1 MAYYK
6 ISQEKTTFKESPVA
20 MAKMLLL
27 NLLLL
32 VFCVP
37 IYSQTAKLMLPIG
50 HTQEVIDAVFSKD
63 GNRVL
68 TVSQDKTVK
77 IWDGETGLL
86 LASLKGHEGMI
97 AMGVFS
103 PDGNTILTVSEDR
116 TARIWNSYNGN
127 LIATIEYEYEEIYD
141 AGFSED
147 GKYIYAPFSDSA
159 LRFFDAKNG
168 KLLQT
173 IKNPKAEF
181 GWIAQHPDGN
191 LIIATDETQKF
202 GIWDKS
208 TSKKIAT
215 LSGHKAKV
223 EYVEYNKVNN
233 KILSTAEDGIAI
245 VWNLKGQKLFQI
257 TTNGNIREARFSPDG
272 KYLFTYSDKFELSL
286 WSADDGHKIIQFA
299 AVSDELATVEFSI
312 DSKRLVTTHLQS
324 AYIWDIPSG
333 KLFRKIDL
341 LYGVINARFD
351 NSCTKLVTACYDK
364 VAMVWD
370 LFTEEEILD
379 LDGQTYA
386 PTSSSFSPDGTK
398 ILTTDELGYCRIWN
412 SATSQISSMLI
423 GHTRGISS
431 AEYSKDGTRI
441 ITASWDSTVK
451 IWDANTAKVL
461 VTLKGHKNQVLY
473 AHLSPDGNK
482 VITSSLDSTSQLWIW
497 NSTQRKWEFKKR
509 YRNPLGSMGDP
520 IFSSDGNFI
529 LLPDHNFRPYLELV
543 NANNGQSIGRFKGMG
558 DSSFHAAFFTNDNKT
573 VITVTAG
580 GSNKPEQGLQYWSTA
595 DGRLIEKKL
604 IAKDIYPNN
613 IAISPDGTKMV
624 YVTNM
629 TDLLIINLSNFSIIK
644 RIPELGYYPNDIQFH
659 PSNNSFLMCFDDNS
673 IESWDAN
680 TGNLLGSLLGHT
692 NNVHTAKYS
701 QDGGFILSQ
710 SEDNTFKKWDSQG
723 QLLYTFF
730 PIGEGYDYL
739 VLDPYDRYD
748 GTAEAR
754 KLLYFTCGTEV
765 VALDQFKDLSWQPG
779 LVSRIMGVSKE
790 PITAK
795 KSSEIQI
802 CNVTPFVQQMGL
814 NNGRYEFQ
822 IFPKDGGVGMVQLFV
837 NGKMRGEYA
846 ASTLPKKNSAYYLG
860 INETDLKPYFVPGV
874 SNVVSVKATVANGSM
889 TSRGGEVETGV
900 QPKSTATPNMY
911 VVAIGI
917 NQYKGEKLKLNF
929 ASPDAEGF
937 SAALSAS
944 AKKLLNTDGKQ
955 HVITSLFTTEK
966 GNVNAPFKTA
976 IKKRLE
982 EIAVSSKAEDILVI
996 FFAGH
1001 GALLSGQKN
1010 FYMLTAEASSLE
1022 LNGVE
1027 KEVAISTDELNGWMR
1042 NIKANKQVLILDA
1055 CNSGQANTN
1064 AQEMITKRDMP
1075 ADQVRALENLKDK
1088 TGTFILS
1095 ASASGQPAYEAS
1107 QFGQGLLTYS
1117 LLSGIKLGNGLKDDK
1132 YLDVSMW
1139 FNSASNQV
1147 RDLAKSIGGRQ
1158 EPQIIGVAS
1167 FDLGLA
1173 DKEVKDAIN
1182 ISPSQ
1187 KKLFTRSL
1195 VYTGDRDL
1203 LLDNLQITD
1212 EFNNELLSRSSMG
1225 RESKL
1230 SYVEQYKS
1238 ADAYSI
1244 RGSYEVTGNKLSLKV
1259 SVVYKNAKT
1268 GVDII
1273 KVGDVMQKSQL
1284 IKLAIDEILNQIQ
1297 K

>member
-1 MAYYK
+1 
-6 ISQEKTTFKESPVA
+6 
-20 MAKMLLL
+20 MAK
-27 NLLLL
+27 LLLL
-32 VFCVP
+32 YLLLWVVGSNT
-37 IYSQTAKLMLPIG
+37 YSQTAKLMLPIG
-50 HTQEVIDAVFSKD
+50 HTQEVVDGVFSKD
-63 GNRVL
+63 GKRVL

-77 IWDGETGLL
+77 IWDGQNGLL
-86 LASLKGHEGMI
+86 LASLKGHKGMI

-116 TARIWNSYNGN
+116 TAKLWNSYNGN
-127 LIATIEYEYEEIYD
+127 LIASMSHEQDELFD
-141 AGFSED
+141 AGFSAD

-159 LRFFDAKNG
+159 LRFFDASNG
-168 KLLQT
+168 RLVQT
-173 IKNPKAEF
+173 IKNPDAEF
-181 GWIAQHPDGN
+181 GWIAQHADGN
-191 LIIATDETQKF
+191 LIIATDETPKF
-202 GIWDKS
+202 AIWDKS
-208 TSKKIAT
+208 TGKKVAT
-215 LSGHKAKV
+215 CTGHKAKV
-223 EYVEYNKVNN
+223 EYVEYNQVND
-233 KILSTAEDGIAI
+233 KIISTSEDGIAMI
-245 VWNLKGQKLFQI
+245 WNMKGQKLFQI
-257 TTNGNIREARFSPDG
+257 TNIGKIREARFSPDG
-272 KYLFTYSDKFELSL
+272 KYVFTYSDKFELGL
-286 WSADDGHKIIQFA
+286 WSAEDGHKIVSFG
-299 AVSDELATVEFSI
+299 AVSDELGTAEFSI

-333 KLFRKIDL
+333 HLFRKIDL
-341 LYGVINARFD
+341 PYGVINARFD
-351 NSCTKLVTACYDK
+351 NSGTKLVTAGFDK

-386 PTSSSFSPDGTK
+386 PTQSDFSPDGSK
-398 ILTTDELGYCRIWN
+398 IITTDESGNCRIWN
-412 SATSQISSMLI
+412 SATSQIISMLI
-423 GHTRGISS
+423 GHRKEITS
-431 AEYSKDGTRI
+431 AEYSKDGSRI
-441 ITASWDSTVK
+441 ITASFDSTVK

-461 VTLKGHKNQVLY
+461 VTLTGHKNAVY
-473 AHLSPDGNK
+473 EAHLSPDGNK
-482 VITSSLDSTSQLWIW
+482 VITSSSDSTSQLWIW
-497 NSTQRKWEFKKR
+497 NSNQKKWEFKKSFK
-509 YRNPLGSMGDP
+509 NPFGSMGNP
-520 IFSSDGNFI
+520 KFSSDGN
-529 LLPDHNFRPYLELV
+529 LLLLTDPNLKPYLELA
-543 NANNGQSIGRFKGMG
+543 NANNGQIISRFKGMG
-558 DSSFHAAFFTNDNKT
+558 ESSFLDAFFTKDNQQ
-573 VITVTAG
+573 VITITAG
-580 GSNKPEQGLQYWSTA
+580 GRGPNKPEHGLQYWSTVTGGLL
-595 DGRLIEKKL
+595 DYKF
-604 IAKDIYPNN
+604 IANDIYPNN
-613 IAISPDGTKMV
+613 IALSPDGTKLV
-624 YVTNM
+624 YVTVKKE
-629 TDLLIINLSNFSIIK
+629 LLLFNLSNFSIIK
-644 RIPELGYYPNDIQFH
+644 RIPHMEYFPNSINFH
-659 PSNNSFLMCFDDNS
+659 PTNNSFLMCFDDNN
-673 IESWDAN
+673 IQSWDAN
-680 TGNLLGSLLGHT
+680 TGNLLGTLKGHT

-701 QDGGFILSQ
+701 DDGRFILSQ

-730 PIGEGYDYL
+730 PIGDGFDYL

-748 GTAEAR
+748 GTPEAR

-765 VALDQFKDLSWQPG
+765 IALDQFKDLSWQPG
-779 LVSRIMGVSKE
+779 LVSRIMGQTKE

-795 KSSEIQI
+795 KISDIQI

-846 ASTLPKKNSAYYLG
+846 ANTLPKNNSAYYLG
-860 INETDLKPYFVPGV
+860 INETDLKPFFVPGV
-874 SNVVSVKATVANGSM
+874 SNTVSVKATVANGSM

-911 VVAIGI
+911 VIAIGI

-937 SAALSAS
+937 SAALTAS
-944 AKKLLNTDGKQ
+944 AKKLLNSDGKQ
-955 HVITSLFTTEK
+955 HVITSLFTTEN
-966 GNVNAPFKTA
+966 GNINTPFKTS
-976 IKKRLE
+976 IQKRLE

-1022 LNGVE
+1022 LSGVE

-1064 AQEMITKRDMP
+1064 AQEIITKRDMP

-1132 YLDVSMW
+1132 YLDVSRW
-1139 FNSASNQV
+1139 FNAASDQV

-1158 EPQIIGVAS
+1158 EPQIIGSAS
-1167 FDLGLA
+1167 FDLGMA

-1203 LLDNLQITD
+1203 LLDNLQITE

-1225 RESKL
+1225 RESKI
-1230 SYVEQYKS
+1230 SYVEQYKAS
-1238 ADAYSI
+1238 DAYSI

-1268 GVDII
+1268 GVEIV
-1273 KVGDVMQKSQL
+1273 KEGDLLQKSQL
-1284 IKLAIDEILNQIQ
+1284 IKLAIDDILNQIQ

>member
-1 MAYYK
+1 
-6 ISQEKTTFKESPVA
+6 

-27 NLLLL
+27 FILSWVVINNT
-32 VFCVP
+32 
-37 IYSQTAKLMLPIG
+37 YSQTAKLMLPIG
-50 HTQEVIDAVFSKD
+50 HTQVVVDGVFSKD
-63 GNRVL
+63 GKRVL

-77 IWDGETGLL
+77 IWDGQNGLL
-86 LASLKGHEGMI
+86 LASLKGHTGMI
-97 AMGVFS
+97 ALGVFS
-103 PDGNTILTVSEDR
+103 PDGNTILTVSEDK
-116 TARIWNSYNGN
+116 NSNFWSSY
-127 LIATIEYEYEEIYD
+127 EIYD
-141 AGFSED
+141 AGFTDD
-147 GKYIYAPFSDSA
+147 GKFIYAPFSDST
-159 LRFFDAKNG
+159 LRFFDARNG
-168 KLLQT
+168 QLLQT

-181 GWIAQHPDGN
+181 GWIAQHPNGN
-191 LIIATDETQKF
+191 LYIATDETEKF

-208 TSKKIAT
+208 SGKKIASFT
-215 LSGHKAKV
+215 GHKAKV
-223 EYVEYNKVNN
+223 EYVEFNKLNN
-233 KILSTAEDGIAI
+233 QVLSTSEDGIAMI
-245 VWNLKGQKLFQI
+245 WNLSGQKLFQI
-257 TTNGNIREARFSPDG
+257 VTNGNIREARFSPDG
-272 KYLFTYSDKFELSL
+272 NYVFTYSDKFELSL
-286 WSADDGHKIIQFA
+286 WSAKDGHKIVQFG
-299 AVSDELATVEFSI
+299 AVSDEMATVEFSL

-324 AYIWDIPSG
+324 VYIWEIPSG

-341 LYGVINARFD
+341 PYGVINARFD
-351 NSCTKLVTACYDK
+351 INGTKIVTSGYDK

-370 LFTEEEILD
+370 IFTQEELLD

-386 PTSSSFSPDGTK
+386 PTQSDFSPDGTR
-398 ILTTDELGYCRIWN
+398 IITTDENGGCRIWN
-412 SATSQISSMLI
+412 SATSQIIAMLV
-423 GHTRGISS
+423 GHTKEITS
-431 AEYSKDGTRI
+431 AEYSKDGSRI
-441 ITASWDSTVK
+441 ITASFDSTVK
-451 IWDANTAKVL
+451 IWDANTAIEL
-461 VTLKGHKNQVLY
+461 ATLRGHKNAIY
-473 AHLSPDGNK
+473 EAHLSPDGNK
-482 VITSSLDSTSQLWIW
+482 VITSSTDSTAQLWIW
-497 NSTQRKWEFKKR
+497 NSNQKKWELKKQFK
-509 YRNPLGSMGDP
+509 NPYGSMGNP
-520 IFSSDGNFI
+520 IFSSDGN
-529 LLPDHNFRPYLELV
+529 LLLLTDDKLNPYLELA
-543 NANNGQSIGRFKGMG
+543 NANTGQIIGKFKGMG
-558 DSSFHAAFFTNDNKT
+558 ESSFFEAFFTNDNRK
-573 VITVTAG
+573 VITVSAG
-580 GSNKPEQGLQYWSTA
+580 GPNKHEHGLQYWSTA
-595 DGRLIEKKL
+595 DGKLLEYKK
-604 IAKDIYPNN
+604 IANDIYPNN

-624 YVTNM
+624 YVTVKLE
-629 TDLLIINLSNFSIIK
+629 LLLINLSDFGIIK
-644 RIPELGYYPNDIQFH
+644 RVPSLGYVPNSINFH

-673 IESWDAN
+673 IQSWDAN
-680 TGNLLGSLLGHT
+680 TGNLLGKLLGHT

-701 QDGGFILSQ
+701 QDGKFILSQ

-748 GTAEAR
+748 GTPEAR

-765 VALDQFKDLSWQPG
+765 IALDQFKDLSWQPG
-779 LVSRIMGVSKE
+779 LVSRIMGVTKE

-795 KSSEIQI
+795 KISDIQI

-822 IFPKDGGVGMVQLFV
+822 IFPKDGGVGMVQLYV

-846 ASTLPKKNSAYYLG
+846 ASSLPKNNSAYYLG
-860 INETDLKPYFVPGV
+860 INESDLKPYFVPGV
-874 SNVVSVKATVANGSM
+874 SNTVSVKATVANGSM

-911 VVAIGI
+911 VIAIGI

-937 SAALSAS
+937 SAALTAS

-966 GNVNAPFKTA
+966 GNINAPFKTA
-976 IKKRLE
+976 IQKRLE
-982 EIAVSSKAEDILVI
+982 EIANSSKAEDILVI

-1022 LNGVE
+1022 LSGVE
-1027 KEVAISTDELNGWMR
+1027 KEVAISTDELNTWMR

-1055 CNSGQANTN
+1055 CNSGQANNN
-1064 AQEMITKRDMP
+1064 AQEIITKRDMP

-1095 ASASGQPAYEAS
+1095 ASAAGQPAYEAS

-1117 LLSGIKLGNGLKDDK
+1117 LLSSIKLGTGLKDDK
-1132 YLDVSMW
+1132 YLDVSRW
-1139 FNSASNQV
+1139 FNTASDQV

-1173 DKEVKDAIN
+1173 DKEVKDGIN

-1212 EFNNELLSRSSMG
+1212 EYNNELLSRSSMG
-1225 RESKL
+1225 KESKL

-1244 RGSYEVTGNKLSLKV
+1244 RGSYEVTGNKLSLKI

-1268 GVDII
+1268 GVDIV
-1273 KVGDVMQKSQL
+1273 KEGDLQQKSQM
-1284 IKLAIDEILNQIQ
+1284 IKLAIDDILNQIQ

>member
-1 MAYYK
+1 
-6 ISQEKTTFKESPVA
+6 

-27 NLLLL
+27 FILSWVVINNT
-32 VFCVP
+32 
-37 IYSQTAKLMLPIG
+37 YSQTAKLMLPIG
-50 HTQEVIDAVFSKD
+50 HTQVVVDGVFSKD
-63 GNRVL
+63 GKRVL

-77 IWDGETGLL
+77 IWDGQNGLL
-86 LASLKGHEGMI
+86 LASLKGHTGMI

-103 PDGNTILTVSEDR
+103 PDGNTILTVSEDK
-116 TARIWNSYNGN
+116 TAKLWNSYNGN
-127 LIATIEYEYEEIYD
+127 LIASISHAEDEIYD
-141 AGFSED
+141 AGFTDD
-147 GKYIYAPFSDSA
+147 GKFIYAPFSDST
-159 LRFFDAKNG
+159 LRFFDARNG
-168 KLLQT
+168 QLLQT
-173 IKNPKAEF
+173 IKNQKAEF
-181 GWIAQHPDGN
+181 GWIAQHPNGN
-191 LIIATDETQKF
+191 LFIATDETEKF
-202 GIWDKS
+202 GIWEKS
-208 TSKKIAT
+208 SGKKLASF
-215 LSGHKAKV
+215 SGHKAKV
-223 EYVEYNKVNN
+223 EYVEFNKLNN
-233 KILSTAEDGIAI
+233 QILSTSEDGIAMI
-245 VWNLKGQKLFQI
+245 WNLNGQKLFQI
-257 TTNGNIREARFSPDG
+257 ATNGNIREARFSPDG
-272 KYLFTYSDKFELSL
+272 NYVFTYSDKFELSL
-286 WSADDGHKIIQFA
+286 WSAKDGHKIVQFG
-299 AVSDELATVEFSI
+299 AVSDEMATVEFSL

-324 AYIWDIPSG
+324 VYIWEIPSG

-341 LYGVINARFD
+341 PYGVINARFD
-351 NSCTKLVTACYDK
+351 INGTKIVTAGYDK

-370 LFTEEEILD
+370 IFTHEELLD
-379 LDGQTYA
+379 LDGQTFA
-386 PTSSSFSPDGTK
+386 PTQSDFSPDGTK
-398 ILTTDELGYCRIWN
+398 IITTDEIGGCRIWN
-412 SATSQISSMLI
+412 SATSQIIAMLI
-423 GHTRGISS
+423 GHKQEITS
-431 AEYSKDGTRI
+431 AEYSKDGSRI
-441 ITASWDSTVK
+441 ITASFDSTVK
-451 IWDANTAKVL
+451 IWDANTAKVI
-461 VTLKGHKNQVLY
+461 VTLNGHKNKVFY

-482 VITSSLDSTSQLWIW
+482 VITASSDSTALLWIW
-497 NSTQRKWEFKKR
+497 NSNQKKWEFKKR

-520 IFSSDGNFI
+520 IFSSDGNF
-529 LLPDHNFRPYLELV
+529 LLLTDPNLRPYLELA
-543 NANNGQSIGRFKGMG
+543 NANTGQTISRFKGMG
-558 DSSFHAAFFTNDNKT
+558 DSSFHAAFFTNDNQK
-573 VITVTAG
+573 VITVSTG
-580 GSNKPEQGLQYWSTA
+580 GVNKPEQGFQYWSTA
-595 DGRLIEKKL
+595 DGRLLENKI
-604 IAKDIYPNN
+604 IAKDLYPNN
-613 IAISPDGTKMV
+613 IAISPDGTKLV
-624 YVTNM
+624 YVTVKKE
-629 TDLLIINLSNFSIIK
+629 LLLYNLSNFSIIK
-644 RIPELGYYPNDIQFH
+644 RIPYLEYFPNSINFH
-659 PSNNSFLMCFDDNS
+659 PTNNSFLLCFDDNS
-673 IESWDAN
+673 IQSWDAN
-680 TGNLLGSLLGHT
+680 TGNLLGKLIGHSD
-692 NNVHTAKYS
+692 NVHTAKYS
-701 QDGGFILSQ
+701 QDGRFILSQ
-710 SEDNTFKKWDSQG
+710 SEDNTFKKWNSQG

-748 GTAEAR
+748 GTPEAR

-765 VALDQFKDLSWQPG
+765 IALDQFKDLSWQPG
-779 LVSRIMGVSKE
+779 LVSRIMGVTKE

-795 KSSEIQI
+795 KISDIQI

-837 NGKMRGEYA
+837 NGKMRGEYPA
-846 ASTLPKKNSAYYLG
+846 NTLPKNNSAYYLG
-860 INETDLKPYFVPGV
+860 INESDLKPFFVPGV
-874 SNVVSVKATVANGSM
+874 SNTVSVKATVANGSM

-937 SAALSAS
+937 SAALTAS

-966 GNVNAPFKTA
+966 GNLNAPFKTA
-976 IKKRLE
+976 IQKRLE

-1022 LNGVE
+1022 LSGVE

-1064 AQEMITKRDMP
+1064 AQEVITKRDMP

-1132 YLDVSMW
+1132 YLDVSRW
-1139 FNSASNQV
+1139 FNTASDQV

-1158 EPQIIGVAS
+1158 EPQIIGSAS

-1173 DKEVKDAIN
+1173 DKEVKDGIN

-1203 LLDNLQITD
+1203 LIDNLQITD

-1238 ADAYSI
+1238 TDAYSI

-1259 SVVYKNAKT
+1259 SVIYQNAKT
-1268 GVDII
+1268 GIEIVREA
-1273 KVGDVMQKSQL
+1273 DVLQKSQL
-1284 IKLAIDEILNQIQ
+1284 IKLVIDDILNQIQ

>member
-1 MAYYK
+1 
-6 ISQEKTTFKESPVA
+6 
-20 MAKMLLL
+20 MAKMLLRIL
-27 NLLLL
+27 CCFIISAPL
-32 VFCVP
+32 
-37 IYSQTAKLMLPIG
+37 SAQTAKLMLPIG
-50 HTQEVIDAVFSKD
+50 HTQEVVDGVFSKD
-63 GNRVL
+63 GKRVL

-77 IWDGETGLL
+77 IWDGQNGIL

-103 PDGNTILTVSEDR
+103 PDGNSILTVSEDR
-116 TARIWNSYNGN
+116 TAKIWNSYNGN
-127 LIATIEYEYEEIYD
+127 LIANISYGDEEMYD

-147 GKYIYAPFSDSA
+147 GRFIYAPFSDSA
-159 LRFFDAKNG
+159 LRFFDATNG
-168 KLLQT
+168 KLVQT
-173 IKNPKAEF
+173 IKNPSAEF
-181 GWIAQHPDGN
+181 GWIALHPNGN
-191 LIIATDETQKF
+191 LYIATDETEKF
-202 GIWDKS
+202 GIWERS
-208 TSKKIAT
+208 SSKKLASF
-215 LSGHKAKV
+215 SGHKGKV
-223 EYVEYNKVNN
+223 EYVEFNKMNQKV
-233 KILSTAEDGIAI
+233 LSTAEDGIAM

-257 TTNGNIREARFSPDG
+257 SAKGNIREARFSPDG
-272 KYLFTYSDKFELSL
+272 KYVFTYSNKLELDLS
-286 WSADDGHKIIQFA
+286 SAEDGHKLLSFGS
-299 AVSDELATVEFSI
+299 VSDEMATVEFSP
-312 DSKRLVTTHLQS
+312 DSKRMVTTHLQS
-324 AYIWDIPSG
+324 VYIWDIPSG
-333 KLFRKIDL
+333 NLFRKIDL
-341 LYGVINARFD
+341 PYGVINARFD
-351 NSCTKLVTACYDK
+351 QTGTKLVTAGYDK

-379 LDGQTYA
+379 LEGRTFA
-386 PTSSSFSPDGTK
+386 PTQSDFSPDGTK
-398 ILTTDELGYCRIWN
+398 IITTDELGNCRIWN
-412 SATSQISSMLI
+412 SATSQIIAMLV
-423 GHTRGISS
+423 GHKKEITS
-431 AEYSKDGTRI
+431 AEYSKDGSRI
-441 ITASWDSTVK
+441 ITSSFDSTVK

-461 VTLKGHKNQVLY
+461 VTLNGHKNKVFY

-482 VITSSLDSTSQLWIW
+482 VITASADSTALLWIW
-497 NSTQRKWEFKKR
+497 NSNLKKWEFKKR
-509 YRNPLGSMGDP
+509 YRNPMGSMGDP
-520 IFSSDGNFI
+520 IFSSDGN
-529 LLPDHNFRPYLELV
+529 LLLLTDPNFRPYLELA
-543 NANNGQSIGRFKGMG
+543 NANTGQTIGRFKGMG
-558 DSSFHAAFFTNDNKT
+558 DSSFHAAFFTNDNQQ
-573 VITVTAG
+573 VITVSTG
-580 GSNKPEQGLQYWSTA
+580 GSNQPEKGLQYWSTV
-595 DGRLIEKKL
+595 DGRLLENKL

-613 IAISPDGTKMV
+613 IAISPDGTRMV
-624 YVTNM
+624 YVTNK
-629 TDLLIINLSNFSIIK
+629 TELLIINLSNFSIIK
-644 RIPELGYYPNDIQFH
+644 RHPQLGYFPNSINFH
-659 PSNNSFLMCFDDNS
+659 PNNNSFLMCFDDNS
-673 IESWDAN
+673 IQSWDAN
-680 TGNLLGSLLGHT
+680 TGKFLGKLLGHT

-701 QDGGFILSQ
+701 QDGRFILSQ
-710 SEDNTFKKWDSQG
+710 SEDNTFKKWNSQG

-765 VALDQFKDLSWQPG
+765 ISLDQFKDLSWQPG
-779 LVSRIMGVSKE
+779 LVSRINGLSKE

-814 NNGRYEFQ
+814 RNGLYEFQ

-837 NGKMRGEYA
+837 NGKMRGEYPA
-846 ASTLPKKNSAYYLG
+846 QTLPRNYSAYYLG
-860 INETDLKPYFVPGV
+860 IKETDLKPFFVPGV
-874 SNVVSVKATVANGSM
+874 SNTVSVKATVANGSM

-937 SAALSAS
+937 SAALTAS

-966 GNVNAPFKTA
+966 GNLNAPFKNA
-976 IKKRLE
+976 IQKRLE
-982 EIAVSSKAEDILVI
+982 EIAASSKAEDILVI

-1055 CNSGQANTN
+1055 CNSGQANAN
-1064 AQEMITKRDMP
+1064 AQELITKRDMP

-1117 LLSGIKLGNGLKDDK
+1117 LLSAIKLGNGLKDDK
-1132 YLDVSMW
+1132 YLDVSRW
-1139 FNSASNQV
+1139 FNTASDQV

-1158 EPQIIGVAS
+1158 EPQIIGAAS
-1167 FDLGLA
+1167 YDIGLA
-1173 DKEVKDAIN
+1173 DKEVKDGIN

-1212 EFNNELLSRSSMG
+1212 EFNNELLNRSSLG
-1225 RESKL
+1225 RESKI
-1230 SYVEQYKS
+1230 SYVEQYKGI
-1238 ADAYSI
+1238 DAYSI
-1244 RGSYEVTGNKLSLKV
+1244 RGSYEVVDNKLSLKL
-1259 SVVYKNAKT
+1259 SVVFKNAKI
-1268 GVDII
+1268 GMDIV
-1273 KVGDVMQKSQL
+1273 KEGQVAQKPAL
-1284 IKLAIDEILNQIQ
+1284 IKQAIDEILKQIQ
-1297 K
+1297 P

>member
-1 MAYYK
+1 
-6 ISQEKTTFKESPVA
+6 

-27 NLLLL
+27 FILSWVVINNT
-32 VFCVP
+32 
-37 IYSQTAKLMLPIG
+37 YSQTAKLMLPIG
-50 HTQEVIDAVFSKD
+50 HTQVVVDGVFSKD
-63 GNRVL
+63 GKRVL

-77 IWDGETGLL
+77 IWDGQNGLL
-86 LASLKGHEGMI
+86 LASLKGHTGMI

-103 PDGNTILTVSEDR
+103 PDGNTILTVSEDK
-116 TARIWNSYNGN
+116 TAKLWNSYNGN
-127 LIATIEYEYEEIYD
+127 LIASISHAEDEIYD
-141 AGFSED
+141 AGFTDD
-147 GKYIYAPFSDSA
+147 GKFIYAPFSDST
-159 LRFFDAKNG
+159 LRFFDARNG
-168 KLLQT
+168 QLLQT
-173 IKNPKAEF
+173 IKNQKAEF
-181 GWIAQHPDGN
+181 GWIAQHPNGN
-191 LIIATDETQKF
+191 LFIATDETEKF
-202 GIWDKS
+202 GIWEKS
-208 TSKKIAT
+208 SGKKLASF
-215 LSGHKAKV
+215 SGHKAKV
-223 EYVEYNKVNN
+223 EYVEFNKLNN
-233 KILSTAEDGIAI
+233 QILSTSEDGIAMI
-245 VWNLKGQKLFQI
+245 WNLNGQKLFQI
-257 TTNGNIREARFSPDG
+257 ATNGNIREARFSPDG
-272 KYLFTYSDKFELSL
+272 NYVFTYSDKFELSL
-286 WSADDGHKIIQFA
+286 WSAKDGHKIVQFG
-299 AVSDELATVEFSI
+299 AVSDEMATVEFSL

-324 AYIWDIPSG
+324 VYIWEIPSG

-341 LYGVINARFD
+341 PYGVINARFD
-351 NSCTKLVTACYDK
+351 INGTKIVTAGYDK

-370 LFTEEEILD
+370 IFTHEELLD
-379 LDGQTYA
+379 LDGQTFA
-386 PTSSSFSPDGTK
+386 PTQSDFSPDGTK
-398 ILTTDELGYCRIWN
+398 IITTDEIGGCRIWN
-412 SATSQISSMLI
+412 SATSQIIAMLI
-423 GHTRGISS
+423 GHKQEITS
-431 AEYSKDGTRI
+431 AEYSKDGSRI
-441 ITASWDSTVK
+441 ITASFDSTVK
-451 IWDANTAKVL
+451 IWDANTAKVI
-461 VTLKGHKNQVLY
+461 VTLNGHKNKVFY

-482 VITSSLDSTSQLWIW
+482 VITASSDSTALLWIW
-497 NSTQRKWEFKKR
+497 NSNQKKWEFKKR

-520 IFSSDGNFI
+520 IFSSDGNF
-529 LLPDHNFRPYLELV
+529 LLLTDPDLKPYLELA
-543 NANNGQSIGRFKGMG
+543 NANTGQTISRFKGMG
-558 DSSFHAAFFTNDNKT
+558 ESSFFNAFFSKDNQQ
-573 VITVTAG
+573 VITITAG
-580 GSNKPEQGLQYWSTA
+580 GRGLNKPEHGLQYWSTA
-595 DGRLIEKKL
+595 SGNLLDYKF
-604 IAKDIYPNN
+604 IANDIYPNN
-613 IAISPDGTKMV
+613 IAISPDGTKLV
-624 YVTNM
+624 YVTVKKE
-629 TDLLIINLSNFSIIK
+629 LLLYNLSNFSIIK
-644 RIPELGYYPNDIQFH
+644 RIPHMEYFPNSINFH
-659 PSNNSFLMCFDDNS
+659 PTNNSFLMCFDDNN
-673 IESWDAN
+673 IQSWDAN
-680 TGNLLGSLLGHT
+680 TGNLLGTLKGHSD
-692 NNVHTAKYS
+692 NVHTAKYS
-701 QDGGFILSQ
+701 PDGRFILSQ

-730 PIGEGYDYL
+730 PIGEWYDYL

-748 GTAEAR
+748 GTPEAR

-765 VALDQFKDLSWQPG
+765 IALDQFKDLSWQPG
-779 LVSRIMGVSKE
+779 LVSRIMGVTKE

-795 KSSEIQI
+795 KISDIQI

-837 NGKMRGEYA
+837 NGKMRGEYPA
-846 ASTLPKKNSAYYLG
+846 NTLPKNNSAYYLG
-860 INETDLKPYFVPGV
+860 INESDLKPFFVPGV
-874 SNVVSVKATVANGSM
+874 SNTVSVKATVANGSM

-937 SAALSAS
+937 SAALTAS

-966 GNVNAPFKTA
+966 GNLNAPFKTA
-976 IKKRLE
+976 IQKRLE

-1022 LNGVE
+1022 LSGVE

-1064 AQEMITKRDMP
+1064 AQEVITKRDMP

-1132 YLDVSMW
+1132 YLDVSRW
-1139 FNSASNQV
+1139 FNTASDQV

-1158 EPQIIGVAS
+1158 EPQIIGSAS

-1173 DKEVKDAIN
+1173 DKEVKDGIN

-1203 LLDNLQITD
+1203 LIDNLQITD

-1259 SVVYKNAKT
+1259 SVIYQNAKT
-1268 GVDII
+1268 GVEI
-1273 KVGDVMQKSQL
+1273 VREADVLQKSQL
-1284 IKLAIDEILNQIQ
+1284 IKLIIDDILNQIQ

>member
-1 MAYYK
+1 
-6 ISQEKTTFKESPVA
+6 

-27 NLLLL
+27 NLLWIFTSTAL
-32 VFCVP
+32 
-37 IYSQTAKLMLPIG
+37 YSQTAKLMLPIG
-50 HTQEVIDAVFSKD
+50 HTQLVVDGVFSKD
-63 GNRVL
+63 GKRVL
-68 TVSQDKTVK
+68 TVSQDKSVK
-77 IWDGETGLL
+77 IWDGQNGIL
-86 LASLKGHEGMI
+86 LASLKGHQEMI

-103 PDGNTILTVSEDR
+103 PDGNTILTVSEDK
-116 TARIWNSYNGN
+116 TAKLWNSYNGN
-127 LIATIEYEYEEIYD
+127 LIASISHGDEEIYD

-159 LRFFDAKNG
+159 LRFFDAHNG
-168 KLLQT
+168 QLLQT

-181 GWIAQHPDGN
+181 GWIAQHPSGN
-191 LIIATDETQKF
+191 LYIATDETEKF
-202 GIWDKS
+202 GIWEKS
-208 TSKKIAT
+208 SGKKLASF
-215 LSGHKAKV
+215 SGHKAKV
-223 EYVEYNKVNN
+223 EYVEYNKFNN
-233 KILSTAEDGIAI
+233 QILSSSEDGIAMI
-245 VWNLKGQKLFQI
+245 WNLNGQKLFQI
-257 TTNGNIREARFSPDG
+257 KTNGNIREARFSPDG
-272 KYLFTYSDKFELSL
+272 NYVFTYSDKFELSL
-286 WSADDGHKIIQFA
+286 WSAKDGHKIVQFG
-299 AVSDELATVEFSI
+299 AVSDEMATVEFSL

-324 AYIWDIPSG
+324 VYIWDIPTG
-333 KLFRKIDL
+333 NLFRKIDL
-341 LYGVINARFD
+341 PYGVINARFD
-351 NSCTKLVTACYDK
+351 INGTKIVTAGYDK

-370 LFTEEEILD
+370 IFTQEELLD
-379 LDGQTYA
+379 LDGQTFA
-386 PTSSSFSPDGTK
+386 PTQSDFSPDGTK
-398 ILTTDELGYCRIWN
+398 IITTDELGNCRIWN
-412 SATSQISSMLI
+412 SATSQIISMLI
-423 GHTRGISS
+423 GHKQEITS
-431 AEYSKDGTRI
+431 AEYSKDGSRI
-441 ITASWDSTVK
+441 ITSSFDSTVK

-461 VTLKGHKNQVLY
+461 VTLNGHKNKVFY

-482 VITSSLDSTSQLWIW
+482 VITASSDSTALLWIW
-497 NSTQRKWEFKKR
+497 NSSLKKWEFKKR
-509 YRNPLGSMGDP
+509 YKNPLGSMGDP
-520 IFSSDGNFI
+520 IFSSDGNLI
-529 LLPDHNFRPYLELV
+529 LLTDPNFKPYLELA
-543 NANNGQSIGRFKGMG
+543 NANTGQTIGRFKGMG
-558 DSSFHAAFFTNDNKT
+558 DSTFHGAFFTNDNQK
-573 VITVTAG
+573 VITVSTG
-580 GSNKPEQGLQYWSTA
+580 GAIKPEQGIQYWSTT
-595 DGRLIEKKL
+595 DGRLLENKWIS
-604 IAKDIYPNN
+604 KDVYPNN
-613 IAISPDGTKMV
+613 IAISPDGTRMV
-624 YVTNM
+624 YVTNKSE
-629 TDLLIINLSNFSIIK
+629 LILINLSNFSIIK
-644 RIPELGYYPNDIQFH
+644 RLPQLGYFPNSINFH

-673 IESWDAN
+673 IQSWDAN
-680 TGNLLGSLLGHT
+680 TGNLLGKLLGHSD
-692 NNVHTAKYS
+692 NVHTAKYS
-701 QDGGFILSQ
+701 NDGRFILSQ
-710 SEDNTFKKWDSQG
+710 SEDNTFKKWNSKG

-730 PIGEGYDYL
+730 PIGEDYDYL
-739 VLDPYDRYD
+739 VLDPFDRYD

-779 LVSRIMGVSKE
+779 LVSRIMGVTNE

-795 KSSEIQI
+795 KISEIQI
-802 CNVTPFVQQMGL
+802 CNATPFVQQMGL

-837 NGKMRGEYA
+837 NGKMRGEYPA
-846 ASTLPKKNSAYYLG
+846 NTLPKNNSAYYFA
-860 INETDLKPYFVPGV
+860 INESDLKPYFVPGV
-874 SNVVSVKATVANGSM
+874 SNTVSVKATVANGSM

-900 QPKSTATPNMY
+900 QPKSTVTPNMY

-937 SAALSAS
+937 SSAVTAS

-966 GNVNAPFKTA
+966 GNVNAPFKNA

-982 EIAVSSKAEDILVI
+982 EIAVSSRAEDILVI

-1001 GALLSGQKN
+1001 GALISGQKN

-1027 KEVAISTDELNGWMR
+1027 KEVAISTDELNTWMR

-1055 CNSGQANTN
+1055 CNSGQANAN
-1064 AQEMITKRDMP
+1064 AQEIITKRDMP

-1117 LLSGIKLGNGLKDDK
+1117 LLSSIKLGTGLKDDK
-1132 YLDVSMW
+1132 YLDVSRW
-1139 FNSASNQV
+1139 FNTASDQV

-1173 DKEVKDAIN
+1173 DKEVKDGIN

-1203 LLDNLQITD
+1203 LLDNLQMTE
-1212 EFNNELLSRSSMG
+1212 EFNNELLSRSSLG
-1225 RESKL
+1225 RESKI

-1238 ADAYSI
+1238 TDAYSI
-1244 RGSYEVTGNKLSLKV
+1244 RGSYEVVGNKISLRV
-1259 SVVYKNAKT
+1259 SVIYKNAKT
-1268 GVDII
+1268 GIDIV
-1273 KVGDVMQKSQL
+1273 KEADLAQKSQL
-1284 IKLAIDEILNQIQ
+1284 IKMTIDEIINQIQ

>member
-1 MAYYK
+1 MGWRPWPK
-6 ISQEKTTFKESPVA
+6 
-20 MAKMLLL
+20 
-27 NLLLL
+27 
-32 VFCVP
+32 
-37 IYSQTAKLMLPIG
+37 
-50 HTQEVIDAVFSKD
+50 
-63 GNRVL
+63 RVL

-77 IWDGETGLL
+77 IWDGQNGLL
-86 LASLKGHEGMI
+86 LASLKSHEGMI

-116 TARIWNSYNGN
+116 TAKLWNSYNGN
-127 LIATIEYEYEEIYD
+127 LIASMSHEMDEIYD
-141 AGFSED
+141 AGFSGD

-159 LRFFDAKNG
+159 LRFFDATNG
-168 KLLQT
+168 HLLQT
-173 IKNPKAEF
+173 IKNSQAEF
-181 GWIAQHPDGN
+181 GWIAQHEDGN

-202 GIWDKS
+202 AIWDKS
-208 TSKKIAT
+208 TGKKVVT
-215 LSGHKAKV
+215 CTGHKAKV
-223 EYVEYNKVNN
+223 EYVEYNKSNDN
-233 KILSTAEDGIAI
+233 ILSSSEDGIAM
-245 VWNLKGQKLFQI
+245 VWNMKGQKLFQI

-272 KYLFTYSDKFELSL
+272 NFVFTYSDKFELSL
-286 WSADDGHKIIQFA
+286 WSAKDGHKIVQFG
-299 AVSDELATVEFSI
+299 AVSDEMATVEFSL

-324 AYIWDIPSG
+324 VYIWDIPTG

-341 LYGVINARFD
+341 PYGVINARFD
-351 NSCTKLVTACYDK
+351 INGTKIVTAGYDK

-370 LFTEEEILD
+370 LFTQEELLD
-379 LDGQTYA
+379 LDGRTFA
-386 PTSSSFSPDGTK
+386 PTQSDFSPDGTK
-398 ILTTDELGYCRIWN
+398 IITTDELGNCRIWN
-412 SATSQISSMLI
+412 SATSQIIAMLI
-423 GHTRGISS
+423 GHKQEITS
-431 AEYSKDGTRI
+431 AEYSKDGSRI
-441 ITASWDSTVK
+441 ITSSFDSTVK
-451 IWDANTAKVL
+451 IWDANTSKVL
-461 VTLKGHKNQVLY
+461 VTLKGHKNKVFY

-482 VITSSLDSTSQLWIW
+482 VITASSDSTALLWIW
-497 NSTQRKWEFKKR
+497 NSNQKKWEFKKR

-520 IFSSDGNFI
+520 IFSSDGNY
-529 LLPDHNFRPYLELV
+529 LLLTDPNFKPYLELA
-543 NANNGQSIGRFKGMG
+543 NANTGQSIGRFKGMG
-558 DSSFHAAFFTNDNKT
+558 DSSFHAVFFTNDNKK
-573 VITVTAG
+573 VITVSTG
-580 GSNKPEQGLQYWSTA
+580 GANKPEQGLQYWSTA
-595 DGRLIEKKL
+595 DGSLLENKW
-604 IAKDIYPNN
+604 IAKDLYPNN

-624 YVTNM
+624 YVTNK
-629 TDLLIINLSNFSIIK
+629 TELLIINLSDFSIIK
-644 RIPELGYYPNDIQFH
+644 RLPQLGYFPNSINFH

-673 IESWDAN
+673 IQSWDAT
-680 TGNLLGSLLGHT
+680 TGKLLGRLMGHT

-701 QDGGFILSQ
+701 QDGRFILSQ

-846 ASTLPKKNSAYYLG
+846 ANTLPKNNSAYYLG
-860 INETDLKPYFVPGV
+860 INESDLKPFFVPGV
-874 SNVVSVKATVANGSM
+874 SNTVSVKATVANGSM

-911 VVAIGI
+911 VIAIGI

-937 SAALSAS
+937 SAALTAS
-944 AKKLLNTDGKQ
+944 AKKLLNSDGKQ

-966 GNVNAPFKTA
+966 GNINTPFKTS
-976 IKKRLE
+976 IQKRLE

-1022 LNGVE
+1022 LGGVE

-1064 AQEMITKRDMP
+1064 AQEIITKRDMP

-1132 YLDVSMW
+1132 YLDVSRW
-1139 FNSASNQV
+1139 FNAASDQV

-1158 EPQIIGVAS
+1158 EPQIIGSAS

-1203 LLDNLQITD
+1203 LLDNLQITE

-1225 RESKL
+1225 RESKI

-1244 RGSYEVTGNKLSLKV
+1244 RGSYEITGSKLSLKV

-1268 GVDII
+1268 GVEIV
-1273 KVGDVMQKSQL
+1273 KEGDVLQKSQI
-1284 IKLAIDEILNQIQ
+1284 IKLAIDDILNQIQ

>member
-1 MAYYK
+1 MHK
-6 ISQEKTTFKESPVA
+6 
-20 MAKMLLL
+20 
-27 NLLLL
+27 LLLL
-32 VFCVP
+32 CILLWVIVTNS
-37 IYSQTAKLMLPIG
+37 YAQTAKLMLPIG
-50 HTQEVIDAVFSKD
+50 HTQEVIDGVFSKD
-63 GNRVL
+63 GKRVL

-77 IWDGETGLL
+77 IWDGQNGML

-103 PDGNTILTVSEDR
+103 PDGKTILTVSEDG
-116 TARIWNSYNGN
+116 TAKLWNSYNGN
-127 LIATIEYEYEEIYD
+127 LIASMSHNMEAIYD

-159 LRFFDAKNG
+159 LRFFDATNG
-168 KLLQT
+168 RLLQT
-173 IKNPKAEF
+173 IKNPEAEF
-181 GWIAQHPDGN
+181 GWITQHPDGK
-191 LIIATDETQKF
+191 LIIATDESEKF
-202 GIWDKS
+202 AIWDKS
-208 TSKKIAT
+208 TGKKVAT
-215 LSGHKAKV
+215 CKGHKAKV

-233 KILSTAEDGIAI
+233 KILSSSEDGIAM
-245 VWNLKGQKLFQI
+245 VWNMKGQKLFQI
-257 TTNGNIREARFSPDG
+257 TNKGNIREARFSPDG
-272 KYLFTYSDKFELSL
+272 KFVFTYSDQFELGL
-286 WSADDGHKIIQFA
+286 WSAEDGHKIVSLG
-299 AVSDELATVEFSI
+299 AVSDELGTAEFSI

-324 AYIWDIPSG
+324 VYVWDIPSG
-333 KLFRKIDL
+333 NLFRKIDL
-341 LYGVINARFD
+341 PYGVINARFD
-351 NSCTKLVTACYDK
+351 NSGTKMVTAGYDK

-386 PTSSSFSPDGTK
+386 PTGSNFSPDGTK
-398 ILTTDELGYCRIWN
+398 MLTTDELGNCRIWN
-412 SATSQISSMLI
+412 SATSQIITMLI
-423 GHTRGISS
+423 GHRKGITS

-441 ITASWDSTVK
+441 ITASFDSTVK
-451 IWDANTAKVL
+451 IWDANSAKEI
-461 VTLKGHKNQVLY
+461 VTLKGHKNEVYY

-482 VITSSLDSTSQLWIW
+482 VITASSDSTARLWIW
-497 NSTQRKWEFKKR
+497 NSTIKKWELKKR

-520 IFSSDGNFI
+520 IFSSDGN
-529 LLPDHNFRPYLELV
+529 LLLLTDPNLRPYLELV
-543 NANNGQSIGRFKGMG
+543 NTNTGLTIGKFKGMG
-558 DSSFHAAFFTNDNKT
+558 DSSFYAAFFSNDNKT
-573 VITVTAG
+573 VITVSAG
-580 GSNKPEQGLQYWSTA
+580 GPNKPEQGLQIWSTT
-595 DGRLIEKKL
+595 DGKL
-604 IAKDIYPNN
+604 LENKWIAKDIFPNN
-613 IAISPDGTKMV
+613 HAISPDGTKMV
-624 YVTNM
+624 YVTNK
-629 TDLLIINLSNFSIIK
+629 TDLLIINLTNYTIINRFK
-644 RIPELGYYPNDIQFH
+644 ELGYFPNDIQFH
-659 PSNNSFLMCFDDNS
+659 PTNNSFLMTFDDNS

-680 TGNLLGSLLGHT
+680 TGNLLGIFKGHT

-701 QDGGFILSQ
+701 QDGRFILSQ

-814 NNGRYEFQ
+814 NNGKYEFQ

-846 ASTLPKKNSAYYLG
+846 ASTLPKNNSAYYLG
-860 INETDLKPYFVPGV
+860 INESDLKPFFVPGV
-874 SNVVSVKATVANGSM
+874 SNTVSVKATVANGSM

-966 GNVNAPFKTA
+966 GNINAPFKTA

-1055 CNSGQANTN
+1055 CNSGQATN
-1064 AQEMITKRDMP
+1064 IAQDIITKRDMP

-1132 YLDVSMW
+1132 YLDVSRW
-1139 FNSASNQV
+1139 FNSASDQV

-1212 EFNNELLSRSSMG
+1212 EFNNELLNRSSMG

-1259 SVVYKNAKT
+1259 SVIYKNAKT
-1268 GVDII
+1268 GVEIQREA
-1273 KVGDVMQKSQL
+1273 DVQQKSQL
-1284 IKLAIDEILNQIQ
+1284 IKLAIDDILNQIQ

>member
-1 MAYYK
+1 
-6 ISQEKTTFKESPVA
+6 
-20 MAKMLLL
+20 MAKLVLLFIL
-27 NLLLL
+27 SWVIVSNT
-32 VFCVP
+32 F
-37 IYSQTAKLMLPIG
+37 SQTAKLMLPIG
-50 HTQEVIDAVFSKD
+50 HTQEVVDGVFSKD
-63 GNRVL
+63 GKRVL

-77 IWDGETGLL
+77 IWDGQNGLL

-97 AMGVFS
+97 AKGVFS
-103 PDGNTILTVSEDR
+103 PDGNTILTVSEDG
-116 TARIWNSYNGN
+116 TAKLWNSYNGN
-127 LIATIEYEYEEIYD
+127 SIATMSHEMEAIYD
-141 AGFSED
+141 AGFSLD

-159 LRFFDAKNG
+159 LRFYDASNG
-168 KLLQT
+168 QLVQT
-173 IKNPKAEF
+173 IKNPNAEF
-181 GWIAQHPDGN
+181 GWIAEHADGN
-191 LIIATDETQKF
+191 LIIATDETAKF
-202 GIWDKS
+202 AIWNKS
-208 TSKKIAT
+208 TGKKVIT
-215 LSGHKAKV
+215 CTGHKAKV
-223 EYVEYNKVNN
+223 EYVEYNIVND
-233 KILSTAEDGIAI
+233 KILSTSEDGIAMI
-245 VWNLKGQKLFQI
+245 WNMKGQKLFQI
-257 TTNGNIREARFSPDG
+257 TNKGKIKEARFSPDG
-272 KYLFTYSDKFELSL
+272 KYVFSYSDKFELGL
-286 WSADDGHKIIQFA
+286 WSAEDGHNIVSLG
-299 AVSDELATVEFSI
+299 AVSDEMATAEFSQ

-324 AYIWDIPSG
+324 VYIWDIPSG
-333 KLFRKIDL
+333 SLVRKIDL
-341 LYGVINARFD
+341 PYGVINARFD
-351 NSCTKLVTACYDK
+351 KSGTKLVTSGYDK
-364 VAMVWD
+364 VAKVWD
-370 LFTEEEILD
+370 LFTQEEMLD

-386 PTSSSFSPDGTK
+386 PTGSDFSPDGTK
-398 ILTTDELGYCRIWN
+398 IITTDELGNCRIWN
-412 SATSQISSMLI
+412 SATSQIISMLV
-423 GHTRGISS
+423 GHKKGITT
-431 AEYSKDGTRI
+431 AEYSKDGSRI
-441 ITASWDSTVK
+441 LTASFDNTVK
-451 IWDANTAKVL
+451 LWDANTAKEI
-461 VTLKGHKNQVLY
+461 VTLPGHKKTVY
-473 AHLSPDGNK
+473 YTHLSPDGNK
-482 VITSSLDSTSQLWIW
+482 IITASGDSTAILWIW
-497 NSTQRKWEFKKR
+497 NSNVKKWEYKNR
-509 YRNPLGSMGDP
+509 YKNQLGSMGDP
-520 IFSSDGNFI
+520 IFSPDGNF
-529 LLPDHNFRPYLELV
+529 LLLTDPNSRPYLELI
-543 NANNGQSIGRFKGMG
+543 NANTGISISKFKGIG

-580 GSNKPEQGLQYWSTA
+580 GSNRPEHGLQYWSTV
-595 DGRLIEKKL
+595 DGKL
-604 IAKDIYPNN
+604 IGNKLVAKDIYPNS
-613 IAISPDGTKMV
+613 ASISPDGTKMV
-624 YVTNM
+624 YITSKADM
-629 TDLLIINLSNFSIIK
+629 LIINLSNFSIIN
-644 RIPELGYYPNDIQFH
+644 RIPQMSYFPNSINFH
-659 PSNNSFLMCFDDNS
+659 PTNNSFLMCFDDNS
-673 IESWDAN
+673 IQSWDAN
-680 TGNLLGSLLGHT
+680 TGKFLGSLNGHT

-701 QDGGFILSQ
+701 QNGRFILSQ
-710 SEDNTFKKWDSQG
+710 SEDNTFKKWNSQG

-748 GTAEAR
+748 GTPEAR

-765 VALDQFKDLSWQPG
+765 ISLDQFKDLSWQPG

-822 IFPKDGGVGMVQLFV
+822 IFPKDGGVGTVQLFV

-846 ASTLPKKNSAYYLG
+846 ANILPKINSAYYLG
-860 INETDLKPYFVPGV
+860 IKESDLKPYFLPGV
-874 SNVVSVKATVANGSM
+874 SNTVSVKATVANGSM
-889 TSRGGEVETGV
+889 TSRGGDVETGV
-900 QPKSTATPNMY
+900 QPKSTASPNMY

-966 GNVNAPFKTA
+966 GNINTPFKTS
-976 IKKRLE
+976 IQKRLE

-1001 GALLSGQKN
+1001 GALISGQKN

-1064 AQEMITKRDMP
+1064 AQEIITKRDMP

-1117 LLSGIKLGNGLKDDK
+1117 LLSSIKLGNGLKDDK
-1132 YLDVSMW
+1132 YLDVSRW
-1139 FNSASNQV
+1139 FNTASDQV
-1147 RDLAKSIGGRQ
+1147 KDLAKSIGGRQ

-1212 EFNNELLSRSSMG
+1212 EFNNELLSRSSLG
-1225 RESKL
+1225 RESKI

-1244 RGSYEVTGNKLSLKV
+1244 RGSYEVLGNKLYLKV
-1259 SVVYKNAKT
+1259 SVVYNNAKT
-1268 GVDII
+1268 GIEIV
-1273 KVGDVMQKSQL
+1273 KNGDVLQKSQL
-1284 IKLAIDEILNQIQ
+1284 IKLAIDDILNQIQ

>member
-1 MAYYK
+1 
-6 ISQEKTTFKESPVA
+6 
-20 MAKMLLL
+20 MAK
-27 NLLLL
+27 LLLL
-32 VFCVP
+32 YLLLWVVGSNT
-37 IYSQTAKLMLPIG
+37 YSQTAKLMLPIG
-50 HTQEVIDAVFSKD
+50 HTQEVVDGVFSKD
-63 GNRVL
+63 GKRIL

-77 IWDGETGLL
+77 IWDGQTGVL

-97 AMGVFS
+97 ALGVFS

-116 TARIWNSYNGN
+116 TAKLWNSYNGN
-127 LIATIEYEYEEIYD
+127 LIASMSHEMDEIYD

-159 LRFFDAKNG
+159 LRFFDASNG
-168 KLLQT
+168 NLLQT
-173 IKNPKAEF
+173 IKNPQAEF
-181 GWIAQHPDGN
+181 AWIAQHTDGN

-202 GIWDKS
+202 AIWEKS
-208 TSKKIAT
+208 TGKKIAT
-215 LSGHKAKV
+215 CSGHKAKV
-223 EYVEYNKVNN
+223 EYVEYNKANN
-233 KILSTAEDGIAI
+233 KILSTAEDGIAM
-245 VWNLKGQKLFQI
+245 VWNMKGQKLFQI
-257 TTNGNIREARFSPDG
+257 TNKGNIREARFSPDG
-272 KYLFTYSDKFELSL
+272 KYVFTYSDKFELGL
-286 WSADDGHKIIQFA
+286 WSAEDGHKLASFG
-299 AVSDELATVEFSI
+299 AVSDEMATVEFSL

-333 KLFRKIDL
+333 NLFRKIDL
-341 LYGVINARFD
+341 PYGVINARFD
-351 NSCTKLVTACYDK
+351 NSGNKLVTAGYDK

-370 LFTEEEILD
+370 LFTQEEILD
-379 LDGQTYA
+379 LEGQTFA
-386 PTSSSFSPDGTK
+386 PTSSNFSPDGSK
-398 ILTTDELGYCRIWN
+398 ILTTDEWGNCRIWN
-412 SATSQISSMLI
+412 SATSQILAMLI
-423 GHTRGISS
+423 GHSKGITA

-441 ITASWDSTVK
+441 ITASEDSTTK
-451 IWDANTAKVL
+451 LWDANTAKVI

-482 VITSSLDSTSQLWIW
+482 IVTASMDSTAQLWIW
-497 NSTQRKWEFKKR
+497 NSNVKKWEFKKR
-509 YRNPLGSMGDP
+509 YRNPLGYMGDP
-520 IFSSDGNFI
+520 IFSSDGNF
-529 LLPDHNFRPYLELV
+529 LLLTDPNYRPYLELL
-543 NANNGQSIGRFKGMG
+543 NANSGITIGNFKGMG

-580 GSNKPEQGLQYWSTA
+580 GPNKPEQGLQFWSTA
-595 DGRLIEKKL
+595 NGKLLENRL

-613 IAISPDGTKMV
+613 IAISPDGSKMV
-624 YVTNM
+624 YVTSL
-629 TDLLIINLSNFSIIK
+629 TDMLVINLSNFSIIK
-644 RIPELGYYPNDIQFH
+644 RINQLGYFPNDIQFH
-659 PSNNSFLMCFDDNS
+659 PTNNSFLMCFDDNS
-673 IESWDAN
+673 IQSWDAN
-680 TGNLLGSLLGHT
+680 TGKLLGSLLGHT

-701 QDGGFILSQ
+701 QDGRFILSQ

-739 VLDPYDRYD
+739 VLDPFDRYD

-779 LVSRIMGVSKE
+779 LVSRIMGVSTE

-846 ASTLPKKNSAYYLG
+846 ANTLPKNNSAYYLG
-860 INETDLKPYFVPGV
+860 INESDLKPYFVPGV
-874 SNVVSVKATVANGSM
+874 SNTVSVKATVANGSM

-911 VVAIGI
+911 VIAIGI

-966 GNVNAPFKTA
+966 GNLNFPIKAA
-976 IKKRLE
+976 IQKRLV
-982 EIAVSSKAEDILVI
+982 EIAASSKAEDIVVL

-1001 GALLSGQKN
+1001 GALISGQKN
-1010 FYMLTAEASSLE
+1010 FYMLTADASSLE

-1027 KEVAISTDELNGWMR
+1027 KEVAISTDELNAWMR

-1055 CNSGQANTN
+1055 CNSGQAANN
-1064 AQEMITKRDMP
+1064 VQEMITKRDMP

-1132 YLDVSMW
+1132 YLDVSRW
-1139 FNSASNQV
+1139 FNAASDQV

-1158 EPQIIGVAS
+1158 EPQIIGSAS

-1203 LLDNLQITD
+1203 LLDNLQITE

-1225 RESKL
+1225 RESKI

-1244 RGSYEVTGNKLSLKV
+1244 RGSYEITGNKLSLKV
-1259 SVVYKNAKT
+1259 SVVYKNAKK
-1268 GVDII
+1268 GVEIV
-1273 KVGDVMQKSQL
+1273 KEGDVLQKSQI
-1284 IKLAIDEILNQIQ
+1284 IKLAIDDILNQIQ